1 MTTDKY
7 MSELYHH
14 GILGMKWGVR
24 RYQNKDGSL
33 TAAGRKRAG
42 YSSSEREKTESS
54 FKSFLDKRK
63 TSKAKRDAKKE
74 KKEEE
79 TLEKKK
85 ERILKSRSA
94 AELYKNADLFTTEE
108 LQSAYIRLQLEKN
121 ISQLIPAK
129 VKKGREQVE
138 NMAKWGNTVN
148 SLAKEGIGLYNNV
161 AKVYNAFSEE
171 AKEKPMVIIGSN
183 EKKKDKGKDND

>member
-42 YSSSEREKTESS
+42 YSSNESS

-63 TSKAKRDAKKE
+63 TSKAKREAKKE

-85 ERILKSRSA
+85 ERILG
-94 AELYKNADLFTTEE
+94 
-108 LQSAYIRLQLEKN
+108 
-121 ISQLIPAK
+121 PK
-129 VKKGREQVE
+129 VLCSKR
-138 NMAKWGNTVN
+138 
-148 SLAKEGIGLYNNV
+148 
-161 AKVYNAFSEE
+161 
-171 AKEKPMVIIGSN
+171 
-183 EKKKDKGKDND
+183 

>member
-1 MTTDKY
+1 MVLLLRLEENERGTV
-7 MSELYHH
+7 L
-14 GILGMKWGVR
+14 MKVLLKVFWI
-24 RYQNKDGSL
+24 
-33 TAAGRKRAG
+33 
-42 YSSSEREKTESS
+42 
-54 FKSFLDKRK
+54 
-63 TSKAKRDAKKE
+63 KE
-74 KKEEE
+74 KPVKQKE
-79 TLEKKK
+79 TIRKKKK

-94 AELYKNADLFTTEE
+94 AELYKNADLFSTEE

-121 ISQLIPAK
+121 ISQLIPVK

-138 NMAKWGNTVN
+138 NIAKWGNTVN

>member
-33 TAAGRKRAG
+33 TAAGRKHAG
-42 YSSSEREKTESS
+42 YSSGEKGEAKGFFKKRSSKKGSKGSSEAE
-54 FKSFLDKRK
+54 
-63 TSKAKRDAKKE
+63 KE
-74 KKEEE
+74 KKQEE
-79 TLEKKK
+79 TIEAKK

-94 AELYKNADLFTTEE
+94 AELYKHADLFTTAE
-108 LQSAYIRLQLEKN
+108 LQSAYTRLQLERN
-121 ISQLIPAK
+121 ISQLIPK
-129 VKKGREQVE
+129 EINKGREFVDK
-138 NMAKWGNTVN
+138 ATKWGNTIN
-148 SLAKEGIGLYNNV
+148 SASNTGINLYNNV

-171 AKEKPMVIIGSN
+171 GKKKPMTIIGSN
-183 EKKKDKGKDND
+183 EKKKDKKDD

>member
-42 YSSSEREKTESS
+42 YSSNESS
-54 FKSFLDKRK
+54 FKSFMDKRK
-63 TSKAKRDAKKE
+63 ISKAKREAKKE

-79 TLEKKK
+79 TIEKKK

-121 ISQLIPAK
+121 ISQLIPVK

-138 NMAKWGNTVN
+138 NIAKWGNTVN

-161 AKVYNAFSEE
+161 AKVYNSFSEKAE
-171 AKEKPMVIIGSN
+171 ENPMVIIGSN